1 MKTMASEKVAQIVQQ
16 LSGLTVLE
24 IAELSKELQAAWG
37 VSAAAPVMASAA
49 APTAAAA
56 PAEAAEPVVEQTEF
70 AVMLKEFGANKINV
84 IKAVREIVAGLGLKE
99 AKDLVESAPKLV
111 KEGLPKADAQAA
123 VDKLVA
129 AGAVAVVQ

>member
-24 IAELSKELQAAWG
+24 IAELSKALQEAWG
-37 VSAAAPVMASAA
+37 VSAAVPVAAQAA
-49 APTAAAA
+49 APSATAA